1 MSEKNLGYSLLGVGI
16 VIMVAVLLFVI
27 FLFTGVVK
35 PYKMIDIVA
44 PSFNTANLIPSVPGL
59 PKPTGEKIEVIPT
72 ATLNHMANLGIQFF
86 LMTFIMS
93 FGFKIADLGVKLL
106 RPIKI
111 EAKTS

>member
-1 MSEKNLGYSLLGVGI
+1 MLCT
-16 VIMVAVLLFVI
+16 LLFVI
-27 FLFTGVVK
+27 FLFTGIAK

-44 PSFNTANLIPSVPGL
+44 PSFNTANLVPSVPGL
-59 PKPTGEKIEVIPT
+59 PKPIGEKIEVIPT
-72 ATLNHMANLGIQFF
+72 ATLNHMVNLGVQFL

-111 EAKTS
+111 EAKT

>member
-1 MSEKNLGYSLLGVGI
+1 MSEKNLGYLFLGGGLLVMIG
-16 VIMVAVLLFVI
+16 ALLIVI
-27 FLFTGVVK
+27 FLFTGVIK
-35 PYKMIDIVA
+35 PYKMIDIKA
-44 PSFNTANLIPSVPGL
+44 PSFNTANLVPSIPGL

-72 ATLNHMANLGIQFF
+72 AALNHMVNLGVQFL

-111 EAKTS
+111 EART